1 MNNIL
6 VIGSGVMGNGIAELL
21 SINGIKTTITD
32 TSVKSLNQSK
42 RKILFDTYTEIF
54 SSFKESLNLKFIEI
68 PKYAKGNIHAFW
80 VLLKSP

>member
-21 SINGIKTTITD
+21 SIYGMKTTITD

-42 RKILFDTYTEIF
+42 RKILF
-54 SSFKESLNLKFIEI
+54 SLNSLVNKSKITNRQKILHLKILI
-68 PKYAKGNIHAFW
+68 
-80 VLLKSP
+80 LKKKLIKR

>member
-42 RKILFDTYTEIF
+42 E
-54 SSFKESLNLKFIEI
+54 KF
-68 PKYAKGNIHAFW
+68 YLALIH
-80 VLLKSP
+80 